1 MVFPARSLIYDLRLS
16 VALVQVFAMR
26 FASFIAL
33 IVLSLGVVAY
43 AIVVYGFL
51 PLGVTVAPDMVAE
64 RVFNRTTAGKSAPAL
79 RMGRSQP

>member
-1 MVFPARSLIYDLRLS
+1 
-16 VALVQVFAMR
+16 MR

-43 AIVVYGFL
+43 AIVVYGFF
-51 PLGVTVAPDMVAE
+51 PLGVTVQPDMVAE
-64 RVFNRTTAGKSAPAL
+64 RILNRTTAGMSAPAF